1 MKRTT
6 KKLLIVAVTAALFAP
21 MTAMATN
28 GYFAHGY
35 GIKNKAMAGG
45 GAALP
50 QDSMIA
56 ATNPAGM
63 VFVGERLDV
72 GAAIFSPN
80 PRGYE
85 ATGTPTGACATA
97 TQCTF
102 GLDEGKVTSGDDMF
116 LVPHIASNWM
126 LDANSSIGV
135 TVYGNGGMNTN
146 YDSSDASATFG
157 FPLPAPPPGTSVT
170 SAGTYG
176 AGRTGV
182 NLSQLFVAMTY
193 ARKFNDKSSWGV
205 TPVFVY
211 QRFEAKGLDLF
222 GAFGMSNDASKL
234 SNNGVDTSTGYGLKL
249 GVQSE
254 VAPGLSLA
262 ASYQSRM
269 EMTEFD
275 KYAGLFAEEGDFD
288 VPPSATVGLAWSATP
303 TMVVTAD
310 VQAIY
315 YSQVKS
321 IANPISHLTSPTG
334 CGNGAG
340 DTTQCLGGSDG
351 AGFGWE
357 DMTIFKLGFQMQQ
370 SADLTLRAGLS
381 YGDQPI
387 PESETLFNIIAPAVI
402 TTHITFGLTKKLS
415 SDSEFNFAGMYAPN
429 NSVKGDNPFDPAQEV
444 EIEMSQWE
452 LEGSY
457 SMNF

>member
-6 KKLLIVAVTAALFAP
+6 KKLLTVAFTAALFAP
-21 MTAMATN
+21 MAAMATN

-35 GIKNKAMAGG
+35 GIKNKGLAGG
-45 GAALP
+45 GSALP
-50 QDSMIA
+50 QDAMIA

-72 GAAIFSPN
+72 GAAVFSPN

-85 ATGTPTGACATA
+85 ATGTPTGACAGA
-97 TQCTF
+97 TQDTCSF

-116 LVPHIASNWM
+116 LVPHIAGNWM
-126 LDANSSIGV
+126 LDANGSIGV
-135 TVYGNGGMNTN
+135 TVYGNGGMNTK
-146 YDSSDASATFG
+146 YDSADASATYG
-157 FPLPAPPPGTSVT
+157 GATGAPPGVPVT
-170 SAGTYG
+170 TAGTYG
-176 AGRTGV
+176 AGGTGV
-182 NLSQLFVAMTY
+182 NLSQLFIAMTY
-193 ARKFNDKSSWGV
+193 ARKFNATSSFGV

-211 QRFEAKGLDLF
+211 QRFEAKGLASF
-222 GAFGMSNDASKL
+222 GGFSTDSTKL

-249 GVQSE
+249 GVQGE
-254 VAPGLSLA
+254 VAPGLNLA

-288 VPPSATVGLAWSATP
+288 IPPTATVGLAWAASPA
-303 TMVVTAD
+303 MVVTAD
-310 VQAIY
+310 VQTIY
-315 YSQVKS
+315 YSQVDS
-321 IANPISHLTSPTG
+321 IANPISNLPDG
-334 CGNGAG
+334 CLAG
-340 DTTQCLGGSDG
+340 DSSQCLGGSNG

-415 SDSEFNFAGMYAPN
+415 ADSEFSFAGMYAPN
-429 NSVKGDNPFDPAQEV
+429 NSVSGTNPFDPAQEI